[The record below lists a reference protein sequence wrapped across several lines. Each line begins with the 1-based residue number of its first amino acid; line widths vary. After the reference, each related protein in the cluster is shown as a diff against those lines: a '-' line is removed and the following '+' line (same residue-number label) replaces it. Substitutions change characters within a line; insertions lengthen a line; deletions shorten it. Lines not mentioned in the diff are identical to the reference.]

1 MAREEAIELLQFMVD
16 EGFWFEDEKGE
27 RNFFPCGEEQVV
39 LNMAIE
45 ALKEVD
51 ELQRKIDIDH
61 AEYTNLWAENQRLKQ
76 ERPKGRCEYC
86 KDGKTF
92 AGQSII
98 FCADN
103 KFHKINFCPN
113 CGASMVGADMRERE
127 QE

>member
-1 MAREEAIELLQFMVD
+1 MISREEGMTKEQAISCMRLLHSMPLTGELHESID
-16 EGFWFEDEKGE
+16 
-27 RNFFPCGEEQVV
+27 
-39 LNMAIE
+39 MAIE
-45 ALKEVD
+45 ALS
-51 ELQRKIDIDH
+51 
-61 AEYTNLWAENQRLKQ
+61 A

-113 CGASMVGADMRERE
+113 CGADMRGEE
-127 QE
+127 E